1 MTGTKSEKLTE
12 KEKERQR
19 LVIPFDKT
27 KQFITNLN
35 AILESSDTFKEWEIK
50 PTSLVLKSTSL
61 SIKFLLKSSAID
73 REIELL
79 DKSQKKMKDFLDPD
93 QVPEEELGTEIGPE

>member
-1 MTGTKSEKLTE
+1 MTGKKSEKLTE
-12 KEKERQR
+12 KEKEQQR

-35 AILESSDTFKEWEIK
+35 AILDSSDVFKEWEIK

-61 SIKFLLKSSAID
+61 SMKFLLKGSAID
-73 REIELL
+73 REIEAL
-79 DKSQKKMKDFLDPD
+79 DKSQKKMKDFFDPD
-93 QVPEEELGTEIGPE
+93 QVPEGELGAEIGPE

>member
-1 MTGTKSEKLTE
+1 MTGKKSEKLTE

-19 LVIPFDKT
+19 LIIPFDKT

-35 AILESSDTFKEWEIK
+35 AILDSSDIFKEWEIK
-50 PTSLVLKSTSL
+50 PTSVVLKSTSL
-61 SIKFLLKSSAID
+61 SMKFLLKSSAIE

-79 DKSQKKMKDFLDPD
+79 DKSQKKMKEFLDPD
-93 QVPEEELGTEIGPE
+93 QVPEDELVEIAPE

>member
-1 MTGTKSEKLTE
+1 MKETKSEKLTE

-35 AILESSDTFKEWEIK
+35 AILDSSDIFKEWEIK
-50 PTSLVLKSTSL
+50 PNSIALKSTSL
-61 SIKFLLKSSAID
+61 SMKFLLKGSAIEK
-73 REIELL
+73 EIDAL
-79 DKSQKKMKDFLDPD
+79 DKSQKKMEDFLDPD
-93 QVPEEELGTEIGPE
+93 QVPEDELVEIDAE

>member
-1 MTGTKSEKLTE
+1 MTENKSEKLTE

-35 AILESSDTFKEWEIK
+35 AILDSSDIFKEWEIK

-61 SIKFLLKSSAID
+61 SIKFLLKSSAIE

-79 DKSQKKMKDFLDPD
+79 DKSQKKIESFLDPD
-93 QVPEEELGTEIGPE
+93 QVPEGEIEITPE

>member
-35 AILESSDTFKEWEIK
+35 AILESSDIFKEWEIK

-61 SIKFLLKSSAID
+61 SMKFLLKSSAIE
-73 REIELL
+73 REIDLL
-79 DKSQKKMKDFLDPD
+79 NKSQKKIESFLDPD
-93 QVPEEELGTEIGPE
+93 QVPEEELGAEIGPE

>member
-35 AILESSDTFKEWEIK
+35 AILESSDIFKEWEIK

-61 SIKFLLKSSAID
+61 SMKFLLKDSAIEK
-73 REIELL
+73 EIDLL
-79 DKSQKKMKDFLDPD
+79 DKSQKKMADFLDPD

>member
-1 MTGTKSEKLTE
+1 MTENKSEKLTE

-35 AILESSDTFKEWEIK
+35 AILDSSDIFKEWEIK
-50 PTSLVLKSTSL
+50 PTSLVLKSNSL
-61 SIKFLLKSSAID
+61 SMKFILKSSAIE

-79 DKSQKKMKDFLDPD
+79 DKSQKKIEAFLDPD
-93 QVPEEELGTEIGPE
+93 QVPEDELGVEIGPE

>member
-35 AILESSDTFKEWEIK
+35 AILESSDIFKEWEIK

-61 SIKFLLKSSAID
+61 SIKFLLKDSAIEK
-73 REIELL
+73 EIDAL

-93 QVPEEELGTEIGPE
+93 QVPEEELGAEIGPE

>member
-1 MTGTKSEKLTE
+1 MTGKKSEKLTE

-35 AILESSDTFKEWEIK
+35 AILESSDIFKEWEIK

-61 SIKFLLKSSAID
+61 SIKFLLKSSAIEK
-73 REIELL
+73 EIDVL

-93 QVPEEELGTEIGPE
+93 QVTEGELGAEIGPE

>member
-35 AILESSDTFKEWEIK
+35 AILDSSDIFKEWEIK
-50 PTSLVLKSTSL
+50 PTSIVLKNTSL
-61 SIKFLLKSSAID
+61 SMKFLLKSSAIE

-79 DKSQKKMKDFLDPD
+79 DKSQKKMEDFLDPD
-93 QVPEEELGTEIGPE
+93 QVPEDELGVEIGTE